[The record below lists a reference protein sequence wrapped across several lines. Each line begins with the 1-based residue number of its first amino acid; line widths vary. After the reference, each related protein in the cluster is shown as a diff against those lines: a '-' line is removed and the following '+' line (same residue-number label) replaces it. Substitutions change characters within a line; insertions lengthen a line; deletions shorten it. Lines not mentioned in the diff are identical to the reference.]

1 MGWLDGILGSKET
14 PKETKK
20 VKPKA
25 KKTKTESKIKKV
37 EPKTKKEIVAKGPAK
52 KIKTKTKTTWTKGK
66 LDKLS
71 TSELHKVAKEHNVKI
86 DGLTKTQIY
95 SKIVKG

>member
-1 MGWLDGILGSKET
+1 MGRLKNILGSDKKE
-14 PKETKK
+14 PKKEKK
-20 VKPKA
+20 ATNTSKKTEV
-25 KKTKTESKIKKV
+25 KKTKTKKES
-37 EPKTKKEIVAKGPAK
+37 TKKEIVAKGPAK
-52 KIKTKTKTTWTKGK
+52 KIKTKTTWTKGK

>member
-1 MGWLDGILGSKET
+1 MGWLDNILGKKEE
-14 PKETKK
+14 PNKEKKKSTKK
-20 VKPKA
+20 TATKKA
-25 KKTKTESKIKKV
+25 
-37 EPKTKKEIVAKGPAK
+37 EPKKETKKEIVAKGPEK
-52 KIKTKTKTTWTKGK
+52 KLKIKTTWTKGK

-71 TSELHKVAKEHNVKI
+71 TIELHKVAKDNGVKV

>member
-1 MGWLDGILGSKET
+1 MGWLDNILGKKEE
-14 PKETKK
+14 PKKEKKKSTKK
-20 VKPKA
+20 TA
-25 KKTKTESKIKKV
+25 TKKEEIKK
-37 EPKTKKEIVAKGPAK
+37 ETKKEIVAKGPEK
-52 KIKTKTKTTWTKGK
+52 KLKTKTTWTKGK

-71 TSELHKVAKEHNVKI
+71 TVELHKVAKDNGVKV

>member
-1 MGWLDGILGSKET
+1 MGWLDNILGKKEE
-14 PKETKK
+14 PKKEKKKSTKK
-20 VKPKA
+20 TA
-25 KKTKTESKIKKV
+25 TKKTATKKEEIKK
-37 EPKTKKEIVAKGPAK
+37 ETKKEIVAKGPEK
-52 KIKTKTKTTWTKGK
+52 KLKIKTTWTKGK

-71 TSELHKVAKEHNVKI
+71 TVELHKVAKDNGVKV

>member
-1 MGWLDGILGSKET
+1 MGWLDNILGKKEEPKKEKKKST
-14 PKETKK
+14 KKTATKKEGIKKETKK
-20 VKPKA
+20 
-25 KKTKTESKIKKV
+25 E
-37 EPKTKKEIVAKGPAK
+37 TKKEIVAKGPEK
-52 KIKTKTKTTWTKGK
+52 KLKTKTTWTKGK

-71 TSELHKVAKEHNVKI
+71 TVELHKVAKDNGVKV

>member
-1 MGWLDGILGSKET
+1 MGWLDNILGKKEE
-14 PKETKK
+14 PKKEKKKSTKK
-20 VKPKA
+20 TA
-25 KKTKTESKIKKV
+25 TKKTATKKE
-37 EPKTKKEIVAKGPAK
+37 EPKKEIVAKGPEK
-52 KIKTKTKTTWTKGK
+52 KLKTKTTWTKGK

-71 TSELHKVAKEHNVKI
+71 TVELHKVAKDNGVKV